1 MSSQEKNLLFEIDGI
16 KIYEGSIYVV
26 TDKPDADA
34 PSGFIK
40 KGISKSP
47 SSGVDESFQCTY
59 IPTSATTGV
68 WDTGFHE
75 YSACYKGQSIDTVK
89 IKVKNLK
96 KQIVDI
102 YEKSIGQ
109 EGALDHTNDTF
120 WGSKNFKI
128 FTDKVFNTADPEDR
142 LALYIGLLTK
152 SLTPKELEGDSKYN
166 TSSYLLT
173 DKTKAV
179 KHKDKLAI
187 DLFKAVG
194 IFQELLKNDKT
205 RLLAILNYLDLII
218 TPKADDESI
227 IGMGSEW
234 LQRDDNKKV
243 PAFLRMVEQ
252 TETEKGRD
260 TIEVYIKL
268 KESFGRGNLVTKN
281 SKGHYFYKDQE
292 IGADLKSAAQ
302 NIAKT
307 KALSE
312 VKKELLFQIEEE
324 IENED

>member
-1 MSSQEKNLLFEIDGI
+1 MGSKEKNLLFEIDGTE
-16 KIYEGSIYVV
+16 IYEGSIYVV
-26 TDKPDADA
+26 TDKADEDA

-40 KGISKSP
+40 KGLSKLP
-47 SSGVDESFQCTY
+47 SDGIDESFQCSY
-59 IPTSATTGV
+59 IQTSATTGV

-75 YSACYKGQSIDTVK
+75 YSACYKGQDINAVK

-96 KQIVDI
+96 EKVVDL
-102 YEKSIGQ
+102 YERALGQ
-109 EGALDHTNDTF
+109 VGALDHNNDTF
-120 WGSKNFKI
+120 WGTKNFKI

-142 LALYIGLLTK
+142 LALYMGLLNRV
-152 SLTPKELEGDSKYN
+152 LTPKDKEGDSKYN
-166 TSSYLLT
+166 TSSYVLT

-187 DLFKAVG
+187 NLFKAIGV
-194 IFQELLKNDKT
+194 FQELLKNDKT
-205 RLLAILNYLDLII
+205 RLLAILSYLDLVI
-218 TPKADDESI
+218 TPNADDESI

-234 LQRDDNKKV
+234 LQREDSKKV
-243 PAFLRMVEQ
+243 APFLRMVEQ
-252 TETEKGRD
+252 SDTEIGRD
-260 TIEVYIKL
+260 TIEVFIKL
-268 KESFGRGNLVTKN
+268 KGNNFITKN
-281 SKGHYFYKDQE
+281 ANGLLFYKEFE

-312 VKKELLFQIEEE
+312 VKKELLFRIEEE